1 MARRIVEEQNY
12 QLGRRLKY
20 LRENCLHLSQRV
32 FAGYVGMKADRYN
45 ALENGE
51 RIMNQRFI
59 VNIFS
64 FYENLGVSF
73 ATITAKEFNKGD
85 VSKTVLDNLEA
96 IQSYSPPNFS
106 TIIF

>member
-20 LRENCLHLSQRV
+20 LRENCLHLSQKE
-32 FAGYVGMKADRYN
+32 FASYVGMKADRYN

-64 FYENLGVSF
+64 FYENLGVPF

-85 VSKTVLDNLEA
+85 VSKMVLDNLEA